1 MYSLFTNMSEIGFG
15 TSLCADSQGKIVG
28 KTDKTVAAIIDYG
41 TSPSTIHIVSDA
53 LNESTL
59 PAFCGNIIGTANVML
74 SSKVYNGNNN
84 DSLIGTVRTC
94 GPEKMNLTVR
104 KHNLDTILTAMLY
117 LNPTGGINSVSTQA
131 RIDAYKGDASWDDIL
146 RDKTVDSVIRELS
159 APQDALIKRNTKA
172 TQLFSEIRAFINT
185 SFDIPE
191 TRMSARSSEFIADT
205 SSPFER
211 MQVWIPKRQ
220 DNGMADEVNI
230 SFSLSQWL
238 VRDMGKF
245 DDEASIQDTLI
256 PFLKPALPMT
266 AILKEDYASTD
277 GSYRGK
283 YIRVRF
289 SARKMDDNTARIIEA
304 FAAWTGVPAK
314 EDVALFNLQDQ
325 QTGKNY
331 QVGVRQDNAAGIQV
345 IVPGFNRADN
355 MDSPEGVLWLE
366 AFNGDLV
373 WRAYLNPK
381 NEEPSQI
388 ISLEPLNNSKLYSE
402 DM

>member
-1 MYSLFTNMSEIGFG
+1 
-15 TSLCADSQGKIVG
+15 
-28 KTDKTVAAIIDYG
+28 
-41 TSPSTIHIVSDA
+41 
-53 LNESTL
+53 
-59 PAFCGNIIGTANVML
+59 
-74 SSKVYNGNNN
+74 
-84 DSLIGTVRTC
+84 
-94 GPEKMNLTVR
+94 
-104 KHNLDTILTAMLY
+104 
-117 LNPTGGINSVSTQA
+117 
-131 RIDAYKGDASWDDIL
+131 
-146 RDKTVDSVIRELS
+146 
-159 APQDALIKRNTKA
+159 
-172 TQLFSEIRAFINT
+172 
-185 SFDIPE
+185 
-191 TRMSARSSEFIADT
+191 
-205 SSPFER
+205 
-211 MQVWIPKRQ
+211 
-220 DNGMADEVNI
+220 MADEVNI

-266 AILKEDYASTD
+266 AILTEDYASTD